1 MILKNQLENIKEE
14 IRKAEFVSFDIYD
27 TLIVRSF
34 WNPTDLFYLLERK
47 FESVYDGYIG
57 FRELRMNGEDLLR
70 KQIKKSDTLC
80 EDVTLTEI
88 YEFISEFYNIEESLC
103 DRIKQSEIELELQCS
118 KMRKNGVDLLQ
129 YAIEQGKYIVLCS
142 DMYLDESIILKILEK
157 ENITGWKRLFLSSSL
172 RKLKRTG
179 TLYKEMI
186 KMMGCSAEKILHIG
200 DDKTSD
206 VDRAKESGIK
216 ACLFP
221 RTKECFQLE
230 HFKRTREFGLVA
242 AGRLINYREVEKSA
256 GYNSMLA
263 IVANKFFDDSEIWEF
278 FEKNGTFSPY
288 CIGYYLIGM
297 HVVGVVKWIA
307 EIVKI
312 RGTKKLHFLSRD
324 GWLIKRIYDLYS
336 NFDENMPDSDYLYV
350 SREALLPALV
360 GEAVDLFD
368 LPIEYKKYSPQAI
381 LNLLRFCAAEFEE
394 HSLSAFFTEKNID
407 PEKRFE
413 NKAEYQSFIKLFID
427 FFYDAV
433 RHSEAKE
440 RIKEY
445 LNSVEEEDAL
455 FDMGYSGRIPF
466 ALSRLLNLKL
476 DVLMIHSDSL
486 KSFQMK
492 RKGKFNIFCFYDYT
506 PAISGMLREYF
517 LSDIN
522 PTCIGYQYKNGQI
535 APIFEKAEKENSE
548 KAVIAKIHQGAEDF
562 ARDFYGYFGNY
573 LDYLPFK
580 SQEVSLPLEGYLR
593 EANQND
599 RKLFENFYSDDRIYG
614 RNDAINIAKFWRN
627 RQKEIPG
634 EFIPD

>member
-1 MILKNQLENIKEE
+1 MILQNQLESIKEA
-14 IRKAEFVSFDIYD
+14 IRKAEYVSFDIYD

-34 WNPTDLFYLLERK
+34 WNPTDLFYLLEKK

-221 RTKECFQLE
+221 RTKECFQWE
-230 HFKRTREFGLVA
+230 HFKRTREFGLFA

-263 IVANKFFDDSEIWEF
+263 IVANKFFDDSETWEF
-278 FEKNGTFSPY
+278 FERNGTFSPY

-297 HVVGVVKWIA
+297 HVVGLVKWIA
-307 EIVKI
+307 EIVKN
-312 RGTKKLHFLSRD
+312 RGSKKLHFLSRD

-413 NKAEYQSFIKLFID
+413 NKAEYQSFIKLFIE

-455 FDMGYSGRIPF
+455 FDMGYSGRIQF

-492 RKGKFNIFCFYDYT
+492 RKGNFNIFCFYDYT

-522 PTCIGYQYKNGQI
+522 PTCTGYQYKNGQI
-535 APIFEKAEKENSE
+535 APLFEKAEKENSE
-548 KAVIAKIHQGAEDF
+548 KAVIAKMHQGAEDF

-614 RNDAINIAKFWRN
+614 RNDAINIAKFWMN

-634 EFIPD
+634 KFIPE